1 MKTYDLNP
9 GEPRQQKQQ
18 IIRNRTMGKLER
30 NQTRQTQKIYQ
41 NTFSLSY
48 IYSTRRNLKSY
59 QKNVN
64 GTTR

>member
-1 MKTYDLNP
+1 MKTYDLNLE
-9 GEPRQQKQQ
+9 EPRQQKQQ
-18 IIRNRTMGKLER
+18 IIKNRTMGKLER